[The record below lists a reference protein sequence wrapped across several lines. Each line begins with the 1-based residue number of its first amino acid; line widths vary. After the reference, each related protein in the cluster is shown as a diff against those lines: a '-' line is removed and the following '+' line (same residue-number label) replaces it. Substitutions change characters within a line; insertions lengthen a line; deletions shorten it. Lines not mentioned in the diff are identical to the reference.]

1 MKLKRGRMQIATVV
15 VVILTLGFLFTK
27 TQDDYSVSY
36 SRAVDTLRSFKRTDA
51 LFNQNILLARYN
63 LLLHYDPLK
72 EGKFQLESMA
82 DDVARG
88 AYGVGYSHSRLIE
101 SHINTIAQLVK
112 EKLELAESFKSR
124 NAIMK
129 NSTRYLPIGAS
140 ELIEALR
147 REGDSAVLINQVSE
161 LLGKTLSFSVTADES
176 FRLHVLERIEKIE
189 KDRHLYPAA
198 SKPILDHLIVHARI
212 VMREKLALDGLV
224 GRLISVPIAAQ
235 LDELAGLYEE
245 QYRLHNEEVLIYQ
258 RALYLFSLILLVYIG
273 YIMFRLRRG
282 TVVLNRAVTDLNY
295 QKFALDQHSIV
306 SITDVAGKIIYV
318 NDRFVDI
325 SHYSRDEL
333 LGKDHRII
341 NSGLHPKEFF
351 NEMWATLVRGE
362 VWHGQIRNRSKN
374 GDYYWVD
381 STIVPF
387 MDDEGRPYQYV
398 SIRTDITE
406 DKRLE
411 EALFKEKELAE
422 VTLQAIADGVI
433 TIGSDGRIDYI
444 NPMAARL
451 TGWHP
456 EEAIDLPLSRVFK
469 AYDNATNE
477 AIDDLLHLGE
487 QSSGE
492 TASQSNVLLVSRE
505 GKEYAIEMAVSP
517 LQDRK
522 GKSIGTVIVF
532 HDVTAMRTLARQM
545 TYQAAHDAL
554 TGLVN
559 RREFDRRLNMMLE
572 SAREHRTDHALCYL
586 DLDQF
591 KVVNDTCGHVAGDE
605 LLRQLS
611 VVLASTI
618 RDRDTL
624 ARLGGDEFG
633 ILLGEC
639 PIDKAKAIAT
649 KICEVVKEFRFVWG
663 EKTFGLGVSIGV
675 VPITPSSDSVSSLT
689 SAADTACYAAK
700 DSGRNRVHVY
710 EDDDAVTQQRQG
722 EMRWVP
728 RIESALAEERFR
740 LFCQP
745 IAAANAHKSTYRRCE
760 VLIRM
765 VDETGE
771 LVPPGA
777 FLPAAERYN
786 LMPSIDRWVIK
797 QTFATYKAA
806 LQDNPAVKGVVCAIN
821 LSGAS
826 LNDEKV
832 LGFILEQFDAYG
844 VPPKAVCF
852 EITETV
858 AIANLTKALKLI
870 NSLKER
876 GCSFALDDFGSG
888 LSSFAYLKNLPV
900 DFLKIDGN
908 FILNMVDDQTDLA
921 MVRAI
926 NEIGHVMGLQTIAE
940 YVENEAI
947 YLKAKATGIDHFQ
960 GYAVA
965 ATMPFADFLSRS
977 PVNQQHSTSPSEQ

>member
-1 MKLKRGRMQIATVV
+1 MTKGWKQVATVV
-15 VVILTLGFLFTK
+15 VVMLTLVFLFFK
-27 TQDDYSVSY
+27 TQDDQVVGY
-36 SRAVDTLRSFKRTDA
+36 SRAVDTLRDFKRTDA
-51 LFNQNILLARYN
+51 AFNQNILLARYN
-63 LLLHYDPLK
+63 LLLHYDPLT
-72 EGKFQLESMA
+72 EGKFRLEAMV
-82 DDVARG
+82 DKIKNED
-88 AYGVGYSHSRLIE
+88 YGVDHS
-101 SHINTIAQLVK
+101 SSDSPVTYANTIALLVE
-112 EKLELAESFKSR
+112 EKLELTESFKSR

-129 NSTRYLPIGAS
+129 NSTRYLPVGAGA
-140 ELIEALR
+140 LIEALE
-147 REGDSAVLINQVSE
+147 REKSSTTLINQVSE
-161 LLGKTLSFSVTADES
+161 LLGKTLSFSVTADEA
-176 FRLHVLERIEKIE
+176 FRLHVLGRIESIE
-189 KDRHLYPAA
+189 KNRHRYPAA
-198 SKPILDHLIVHARI
+198 LRPTLDHLIVHARI

-224 GRLISVPIAAQ
+224 RRIISVPITTKLEA
-235 LDELAGLYEE
+235 LATFYEDH
-245 QYRLHNEEVLIYQ
+245 YRLHNEEVLIYQ
-258 RALYLFSLILLVYIG
+258 RALYLFVLILLGYIG
-273 YIMFRLRRG
+273 YIVIRLRIG
-282 TVVLNRAVTDLNY
+282 TVALNRTVADLNY

-306 SITDVAGKIIYV
+306 SITDVEGKIIYV
-318 NDRFVDI
+318 NDRFVEI
-325 SHYSRDEL
+325 SQYSRSEL

-341 NSGLHPKEFF
+341 NSGFHTPEFF
-351 NEMWATLVRGE
+351 SEMWATLVRGD
-362 VWHGQIRNRSKN
+362 VWHGQIRNRSKS
-374 GDYYWVD
+374 GEYYWVD

-387 MDDEGRPYQYV
+387 MDEGGRPYQYV
-398 SIRTDITE
+398 SIRTDITK

-422 VTLQAIADGVI
+422 VTLHAIADGVI
-433 TIGSDGRIDYI
+433 TIGPDGRVDYI

-451 TGWHP
+451 TGWRT
-456 EEAIDLPLSRVFK
+456 EDAMDEPLSKIFK
-469 AYDNATNE
+469 VYDNATNE
-477 AIDDLLHLGE
+477 ALSTPLCLDDMEGE
-487 QSSGE
+487 MATQN
-492 TASQSNVLLVSRE
+492 NVRLMSRT

-522 GKSIGTVIVF
+522 GRAIGTVIVF

-572 SAREHRTDHALCYL
+572 SAREHGSDHALCYL

-611 VVLASTI
+611 VVLSSSI

-639 PIDKAKAIAT
+639 PIDKATAIAT
-649 KICEVVKEFRFVWG
+649 KICEAVKEFRFVWG
-663 EKTFGLGVSIGV
+663 DKTFGLGVSIGV
-675 VPITPSSDSVSSLT
+675 VPITPGSDSVSSLT

-700 DSGRNRVHVY
+700 DGGRNRVHVY
-710 EDDDAVTQQRQG
+710 EEDDAITQQRQG

-728 RIESALAEERFR
+728 RIESALAENRFE

-745 IAAANAHKSTYRRCE
+745 IAAANAENSAYRRCE

-765 VDETGE
+765 VDEANE

-786 LMPSIDRWVIK
+786 LMPRIDRWVIK
-797 QTFATYKAA
+797 QTFSIYKTA
-806 LQDNPAVKGVVCAIN
+806 LQRNPAVRDVVCAIN

-826 LNDEKV
+826 LNDEQL
-832 LGFILEQFDAYG
+832 LGFILKQFEIYG
-844 VPPKAVCF
+844 VSPETICF

-858 AIANLTKALKLI
+858 AIANLTKALRLI
-870 NSLKER
+870 NALKEQ

-908 FILNMVDDQTDLA
+908 FILNMEEEQTDYA

-926 NEIGHVMGLQTIAE
+926 NDIGHVMGLQTIAE

-947 YLKAKATGIDHFQ
+947 YAKAESISIDHFQ

-965 ATMPFADFLSRS
+965 ATLPFAEFLTHS
-977 PVNQQHSTSPSEQ
+977 PVKQQRIVSANKLP

>member
-1 MKLKRGRMQIATVV
+1 MKRGWKQIATVIV
-15 VVILTLGFLFTK
+15 VMLTLGFLFYK
-27 TQDDYSVSY
+27 TQSDHSADYNE
-36 SRAVDTLRSFKRTDA
+36 AIDTLRNFKRADA
-51 LFNQNILLARYN
+51 MFNQNILLSRYN

-72 EGKFQLESMA
+72 EGKFRLEAM
-82 DDVARG
+82 VKEIRQE
-88 AYGVGYSHSRLIE
+88 GYSQVHAGATE
-101 SHINTIAQLVK
+101 AEANAIAQLVK

-124 NAIMK
+124 NAILK
-129 NSTRYLPIGAS
+129 NSTRYLPIGVGQ
-140 ELIEALR
+140 LVDALR
-147 REGDSAVLINQVSE
+147 KDGDSTALINQVSE
-161 LLGKTLSFSVTADES
+161 LLGKTLSFSVTSDEP
-176 FRLHVLERIEKIE
+176 FRLHVLGRIENIE
-189 KDRHLYPAA
+189 RSRDLYPPALR
-198 SKPILDHLIVHARI
+198 PILDHLIVHARI

-224 GRLISVPIAAQ
+224 GRIISMPIAAQ
-235 LDELAGLYEE
+235 LDELAEIYEHH
-245 QYRLHNEEVLIYQ
+245 YRLHNAEVLVYQ
-258 RALYLFSLILLVYIG
+258 RVLYLFALVLLFYIG
-273 YIMFRLRRG
+273 YIMYKLRTG
-282 TVVLNRAVTDLNY
+282 TVALNKTVTDLNY

-306 SITDVAGKIIYV
+306 SITDVAGRIIYV

-325 SHYSRDEL
+325 SQYSRDEL
-333 LGKDHRII
+333 LGKDHRVV
-341 NSGLHPKEFF
+341 NSGLHSKEFF
-351 NEMWATLVRGE
+351 AEMWATLGRGE
-362 VWHGQIRNRSKN
+362 VWHGQIRNRCKN
-374 GDYYWVD
+374 GDHYWVD

-422 VTLQAIADGVI
+422 VTLHAIADGVI
-433 TIGSDGRIDYI
+433 TVGVDGRIDYI

-451 TGWHP
+451 SGWRA
-456 EEAIDLPLSRVFK
+456 EEAVDEHLSKIFK
-469 AYDNATNE
+469 VYDNATRE
-477 AIDDLLHLGE
+477 PLMSHLN
-487 QSSGE
+487 SGVADAE
-492 TASQSNVLLVSRE
+492 GVSQTNVLLVSRT
-505 GKEYAIEMAVSP
+505 GKEYAIEMAVSA

-522 GKSIGTVIVF
+522 GSAIGTVIVF

-572 SAREHRTDHALCYL
+572 SAREHGTDHALCYL

-611 VVLASTI
+611 VVLASAI

-639 PIDKAKAIAT
+639 PIDKASAIAT
-649 KICEVVKEFRFVWG
+649 KICEVVKDFRFVWG
-663 EKTFGLGVSIGV
+663 EKSFGLGVSIGV
-675 VPITPSSDSVSSLT
+675 VPITPASDSVSSLT

-710 EDDDAVTQQRQG
+710 EDDDAITQQRQG

-728 RIESALAEERFR
+728 RIESALAENRFE

-745 IAAANAHKSTYRRCE
+745 IAAANAENEAYQRCE

-765 VDETGE
+765 IDEAGE
-771 LVPPGA
+771 RVPPGA

-786 LMPSIDRWVIK
+786 LMPSIDRWVLK
-797 QTFATYKAA
+797 HTFAIYKAA
-806 LQDNPAVKGVVCAIN
+806 TRENPAVKGLVCAVN

-826 LNDEKV
+826 LNDEKI
-832 LGFILEQFDAYG
+832 LGFIHEQFEAYG
-844 VPPKAVCF
+844 VPPEAICF

-870 NSLKER
+870 NDLKEM

-908 FILNMVDDQTDLA
+908 FILDMVEDQTDYA

-926 NEIGHVMGLQTIAE
+926 NEIGHVMGLKTIAE
-940 YVENEAI
+940 YVENERI
-947 YLKAKATGIDHFQ
+947 YAKAEGVGIDYFQ
-960 GYAVA
+960 GYGVA
-965 ATMPFADFLSRS
+965 ETLSFADFLSNC
-977 PVNQQHSTSPSEQ
+977 PVKQCRVVSVKEPLL